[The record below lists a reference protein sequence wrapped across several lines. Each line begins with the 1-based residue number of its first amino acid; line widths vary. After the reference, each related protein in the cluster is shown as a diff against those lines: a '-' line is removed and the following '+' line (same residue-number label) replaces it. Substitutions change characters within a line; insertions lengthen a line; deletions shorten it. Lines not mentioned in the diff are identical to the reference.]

1 MSVIYL
7 DNNATTRPADEVAD
21 AVDRANRELWANP
34 SSVHR
39 AGQRVR
45 QQLELARASVA
56 ELIGARPRE
65 LVFTSGGTESNTLA
79 ITGTLGTAPLVTPD
93 PPKAALLTTAIE
105 HSAVR
110 EPAEAL
116 REAGTPVEM
125 LRGDEAGGLSSSRVA
140 DAAERLANE
149 LADGGTLLLSIQW
162 ANNETGVI
170 QPIAEIAAAIDALR
184 QRWRE
189 AAEGNRIKV
198 LLHVDATQAVGK
210 LPVDVKHAGVD
221 LLTLAGHKFHGPK
234 ATGALYIR
242 TGVRLRPVQRGGP
255 QERDRRGGTE
265 NVPGIVGLGVAA
277 KLARDFLVDVERVE
291 SLRALRDSFERD
303 MLARVEGSAVNAGG
317 PDVPRL
323 WNTSNLAFPGLE
335 AEAILVGLSEKG
347 VCASAGAACSS
358 GSLEPSPVLL
368 AMGYDEPRAHGSV
381 RFSLSRETSQGEL
394 DHAAAITA
402 EVVAKLRKTMPV

>member
-1 MSVIYL
+1 MCAIYL

-21 AVDRANRELWANP
+21 AIDRANRELWANP

-39 AGQRVR
+39 SGQRVR

-65 LVFTSGGTESNTLA
+65 LVFTSGGTESNALA
-79 ITGTLGTAPLVTPD
+79 ISGTLGAVRTGEPRG
-93 PPKAALLTTAIE
+93 ALLTTTIE

-110 EPAEAL
+110 EPAQAL
-116 REAGTPVEM
+116 REAGAPVEM
-125 LRGDEAGGLSSSRVA
+125 LTGDEAGRLHAPEVA
-140 DAAERLANE
+140 EAAERLARG
-149 LADGGTLLLSIQW
+149 LAEGGVLLLSVQW

-170 QPIAEIAAAIDALR
+170 QPIAEIAAAVDGLR
-184 QRWRE
+184 QKLSESPDGKRV
-189 AAEGNRIKV
+189 KM

-210 LPVDVKHAGVD
+210 LPVDVKAAGVD

-234 ATGALYIR
+234 ATGALYVR
-242 TGVRLRPVQRGGP
+242 MGVRLRPLQRGGP
-255 QERDRRGGTE
+255 QERQRRGGTE

-277 KLARDFLVDVERVE
+277 RLAADFLADTDRVDT
-291 SLRALRDSFERD
+291 LRADRDGFERRILD
-303 MLARVEGSAVNAGG
+303 SVEGSAVNGAG

-381 RFSLSRETSQGEL
+381 RFSLSRETTREEL
-394 DHAAAITA
+394 DRAAEIT
-402 EVVAKLRKTMPV
+402 EGVVAKLRKTMPV